1 VRIEAGGKTWIVEQR
16 ELARA
21 SWAGNDRFSG
31 VTFRNA
37 DYDAEGLQVRW
48 VLRPERLTP
57 SLARELFEIAG
68 VRLWR
73 DPRDLS
79 AYRLHLESNTAH
91 SGRVGRP
98 MPLETIRF
106 QSQDTIAEAPWTLDK
121 PLGCASDAELM
132 KLLDDALEDHGR
144 GGLLTD

>member
-1 VRIEAGGKTWIVEQR
+1 
-16 ELARA
+16 
-21 SWAGNDRFSG
+21 
-31 VTFRNA
+31 
-37 DYDAEGLQVRW
+37 
-48 VLRPERLTP
+48 
-57 SLARELFEIAG
+57 
-68 VRLWR
+68 
-73 DPRDLS
+73 
-79 AYRLHLESNTAH
+79 
-91 SGRVGRP
+91 